1 MNLSIATRS
10 EATGSPAAAGEKRP
24 TVRNRRAK
32 PASRTGAPRPAKGA
46 HAVQVAPA
54 TVPAPPTPQPAGS
67 AKPAKARKSS
77 AAPKVS
83 KAPKLPKASKGKTA
97 ATGSSPAPKAAK
109 TPATASAKPER
120 VKLVRDSF
128 TMPKSDVELLAA
140 LKQRCLK
147 LGHEA
152 KKSELLRAGLHALA
166 ALQDEALV
174 AVASSVPRLKTGR
187 PGQKKGK

>member
-10 EATGSPAAAGEKRP
+10 EATGSPATAGEERP
-24 TVRNRRAK
+24 AARHRRAK
-32 PASRTGAPRPAKGA
+32 PTSRTGAPRPAKVA

-54 TVPAPPTPQPAGS
+54 TVPAPPTPQ
-67 AKPAKARKSS
+67 PAKARKSS

-166 ALQDEALV
+166 ALKDEALV

>member
-1 MNLSIATRS
+1 MASTTPSQPEAALAARTSAARPTARRASPAKAASAAKATR
-10 EATGSPAAAGEKRP
+10 AAG
-24 TVRNRRAK
+24 A
-32 PASRTGAPRPAKGA
+32 
-46 HAVQVAPA
+46 
-54 TVPAPPTPQPAGS
+54 
-67 AKPAKARKSS
+67 AKPAKAARPSS
-77 AAPKVS
+77 S
-83 KAPKLPKASKGKTA
+83 KAAAKAAAAGKTGERKA
-97 ATGSSPAPKAAK
+97 GANRPAPV
-109 TPATASAKPER
+109 AKPER

-174 AVASSVPRLKTGR
+174 AAASSVPRLKTGR
-187 PGQKKGK
+187 PGQKKNK

>member
-1 MNLSIATRS
+1 M
-10 EATGSPAAAGEKRP
+10 
-24 TVRNRRAK
+24 
-32 PASRTGAPRPAKGA
+32 
-46 HAVQVAPA
+46 QVAPA

-67 AKPAKARKSS
+67 AKPAKATRKSS

-83 KAPKLPKASKGKTA
+83 KAPKLPKASKGKAA

-120 VKLVRDSF
+120 LKLVRDSF

-166 ALQDEALV
+166 ALKDEALV